1 MEREL
6 SSRGTFVA
14 KYVFPGIL
22 MPLVSIQVVASFRRT
37 GHLPLGDFRGV
48 VSPSMVYGIATLWFL
63 GCVFIF
69 WFNMSLKRVRLADGA
84 ILVSNYIDEWRVPFG
99 LIESVSQNRWFRP
112 RPITIRLRADIGCG
126 TSVKFMPPRR
136 WFPFSFWREDSVVA
150 ELRQLAGVS
159 KLTGR

>member
-1 MEREL
+1 
-6 SSRGTFVA
+6 
-14 KYVFPGIL
+14 
-22 MPLVSIQVVASFRRT
+22 
-37 GHLPLGDFRGV
+37 
-48 VSPSMVYGIATLWFL
+48 
-63 GCVFIF
+63 VFIF